1 MGNVPMVCLLFVP
14 ECPTMVLLKYT
25 IFYTLSVVWKSLL
38 FLSDMSSVYLFSH
51 TFAISAQMPPERKFH
66 PGASNPAFPPETLS
80 L

>member
-1 MGNVPMVCLLFVP
+1 MVCLLFIP

-51 TFAISAQMPPERKFH
+51 TFAISAQMPPESSILEL
-66 PGASNPAFPPETLS
+66 PTLHF
-80 L
+80 LLRL